1 MSSVLHLS
9 DIHVRY
15 GRTRVLSGLELNVEQ
30 GAVYGFLGRNGA
42 GKTTTVRTILGVQA
56 PDAGTV
62 TLNGRTVRRTTAA
75 MRRDI
80 GYVSQ
85 EQHFFDWMTAQH
97 LGWFVGAFYPSWDAA
112 RYKMLLERLVV
123 PPKRRAGQ
131 LSGGTRLKLAIAI
144 ALAHRP
150 KLLILDEPTAGVD
163 PVTRRDVLDLLQ
175 DEARSEGRTVLFSTH
190 YVAEVEAI
198 GTVVGV
204 LHEGKLAYEGPLD
217 GLRDTPGGK
226 RTLEDAFVAI
236 ARGGVPA

>member
-1 MSSVLHLS
+1 MASVLQLS
-9 DIHVRY
+9 GISVRY
-15 GRTRVLSGLELNVEQ
+15 GRTAVLRGLDLSVEQ

-42 GKTTTVRTILGVQA
+42 GKTTTVRTILGVHA

-62 TLNGRTVRRTTAA
+62 TLNGKTVRRTTAA

-85 EQHFFDWMTAQH
+85 EQHFFDWMTARH
-97 LGWFVGAFYPSWDAA
+97 LGWFVGAFYPTWDAA
-112 RYKMLLERLVV
+112 RYKSLLERLVV
-123 PPKRRAGQ
+123 PPTRRAGQ
-131 LSGGTRLKLAIAI
+131 LSGGTRLKLAIAL

-175 DEARSEGRTVLFSTH
+175 EEARGEGRTVLFSTH

-198 GTVVGV
+198 GSVVGV
-204 LHEGKLAYEGPLD
+204 LHDGKLAYEGPLD
-217 GLRDTPGGK
+217 GLRDTPTGK
-226 RTLEDAFVAI
+226 RSLEDAFVAI
-236 ARGGVPA
+236 ARGKLAG

>member
-1 MSSVLHLS
+1 MASVLQLS
-9 DIHVRY
+9 GISVRY
-15 GRTRVLSGLELNVEQ
+15 GKAAVLRGLDLQVEQ

-42 GKTTTVRTILGVQA
+42 GKTTTIRTILGVLR

-62 TLNGRTVRRTTAA
+62 ALDGKLVRRTTAG

-85 EQHFFDWMTAQH
+85 EQHFFDWMTAKH
-97 LGWFVGAFYPSWDAA
+97 LGWFVGAFYPTWDGA
-112 RYKMLLERLVV
+112 RYKALLERLVV
-123 PPKRRAGQ
+123 PIDRRAGQ
-131 LSGGTRLKLAIAI
+131 LSGGTRLKLAIAL

-175 DEARSEGRTVLFSTH
+175 HESRNEGRTVLFSTH

-198 GTVVGV
+198 GTVAGV
-204 LHEGKLAYEGPLD
+204 LHEGRLAYEGPLD
-217 GLRDTPGGK
+217 GLRGEG
-226 RTLEDAFVAI
+226 TLEDAFVAI
-236 ARGGVPA
+236 ARGEK

>member
-1 MSSVLHLS
+1 MSSVLKLS
-9 DIHVRY
+9 GIQVRY
-15 GRTRVLSGLELNVEQ
+15 GSTPVLRNLELTVEQ
-30 GAVYGFLGRNGA
+30 GAIYGFLGRNGA
-42 GKTTTVRTILGVQA
+42 GKTTTIRTILGVLA
-56 PDAGTV
+56 PSAGTV
-62 TLNGRTVRRTTAA
+62 TLGDRTVRRTTAA

-85 EQHFFDWMTAQH
+85 EQHFFDWMTARH
-97 LGWFVGAFYPSWDAA
+97 LGWFVGAFYPTWDSA
-112 RYKMLLERLVV
+112 RFYRTLERLVV
-123 PPKRRAGQ
+123 PVDRSAGQ
-131 LSGGTRLKLAIAI
+131 LSGGTRLKLAIAL

-175 DEARSEGRTVLFSTH
+175 DEARTEGRTVLFSTH

-204 LHEGKLAYEGPLD
+204 LHAGQLAYQGPIAGLCETPD
-217 GLRDTPGGK
+217 GP

-236 ARGGVPA
+236 ARSQ